1 MNGIRKLPKRKMKT
15 LAENN
20 KAVFDYETLET
31 YEAGM
36 VLYGFEVKSIRAGH
50 VSLKGSYV
58 VIKNNE
64 AFLINALISPY
75 QQANTPESYDPQ
87 RSRKLLLKK
96 PEIMSL
102 IGKSKI
108 KGLTLIPLRI
118 YTKKSTLKLE
128 FAVAK
133 GKKKIDK
140 REIIKRRDTERDV
153 ERETKTR
160 FRI

>member
-1 MNGIRKLPKRKMKT
+1 MKT

-20 KAVFDYETLET
+20 KATFDYEILEI

-50 VSLKGSYV
+50 ISLKGSYV
-58 VIKNNE
+58 VVKDNE
-64 AFLINALISPY
+64 VFLINALISPY

-96 PEIMSL
+96 SEIRSL
-102 IGKSKI
+102 IGKSKVR
-108 KGLTLIPLRI
+108 GLTLVPLRI

-128 FAVAK
+128 FAIAK
-133 GKKKIDK
+133 GKRKIDK
-140 REIIKRRDTERDV
+140 RETIKRRDTERDV
-153 ERETKTR
+153 ERETKAR
-160 FRI
+160 FKI